1 MWKPLSLLSG
11 WAWETKCSV
20 AFFQVGSIF
29 IIPIIHTLQLFIYEE
44 HHSVLLLSGIFSL
57 WSLAGVPFS
66 ADQSLRKVTVTSRN
80 QYNYETWIQWWV
92 NVVPASATLAL
103 HWPIIES
110 VSRVCWLYACFDGSS
125 SPAPYT
131 QAQCLPEKNPPQQG
145 ADWSCNGRHGN
156 MLSASRSGRV
166 CVANIIFRGGGGRA
180 VKKTAWRLLPRFI
193 KLSRPTGPPMPRRGA
208 TRRIWKQTNLK
219 TIMPCKAKRQYLL
232 TLQLSRYWIWP
243 FQSRIRA
250 NPTYLKGLSAQR
262 WLSASR
268 HNILLD
274 TDNPPSQKMSQ
285 CQIRR

>member
-1 MWKPLSLLSG
+1 MWKQLSLLSG

-66 ADQSLRKVTVTSRN
+66 ADQSLREVSVTSEDPVQLRDMDSMMA
-80 QYNYETWIQWWV
+80 QCWASV
-92 NVVPASATLAL
+92 CDAVPAL
-103 HWPIIES
+103 PIIES
-110 VSRVCWLYACFDGSS
+110 ITRVCWLDACFDGPSS
-125 SPAPYT
+125 HAPYT
-131 QAQCLPEKNPPQQG
+131 QARCLPEKNQPQQG

-166 CVANIIFRGGGGRA
+166 CAANIIFRGGGGRA
-180 VKKTAWRLLPRFI
+180 VKKTARGLLPRFI

-250 NPTYLKGLSAQR
+250 NPTWLEGLSAQR

-268 HNILLD
+268 HNILLH

-285 CQIRR
+285 CQLRR